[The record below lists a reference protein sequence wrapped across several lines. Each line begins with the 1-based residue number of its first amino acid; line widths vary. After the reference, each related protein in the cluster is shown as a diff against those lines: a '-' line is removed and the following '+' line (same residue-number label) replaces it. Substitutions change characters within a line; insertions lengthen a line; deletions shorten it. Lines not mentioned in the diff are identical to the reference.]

1 MQLPPLQSATL
12 IRRYKRFMAD
22 VTLSNQE
29 QITLH
34 CANTGAMT
42 GCGDKGDTVWFSDS
56 KSTTRKYPCS
66 WELTE
71 LPNGNLVCIN
81 THRSNQLV
89 YEALQNKQIVELA
102 DYQQITPEVKYGEEN
117 SRIDFLL
124 QGEGLPD
131 CYVEVKSITLVKNNI
146 GMFPDAVTTRGQ
158 KHLRELMAMKK
169 QGYRA
174 VVLFAGLHNGFDCF
188 KIAEYIDPEYDKLL
202 KQALKEGVEAYAYAG
217 EFEKIN
223 GIPTALSLTKVVPFI
238 NSKPYLSAEKAEL

>member
-1 MQLPPLQSATL
+1 MQFPPLSSAKL
-12 IRRYKRFMAD
+12 LRRYKRFLTD
-22 VTLSNQE
+22 VQLPNGDEMT
-29 QITLH
+29 IH

-42 GCGDKGDTVWFSDS
+42 GCGEKGDTIWYSDS
-56 KSTTRKYPCS
+56 QSETRKYPCS

-89 YEALQNKQIVELA
+89 HEALLNKQILA
-102 DYQQITPEVKYGEEN
+102 LQDYDNVTPEVKYGEEN

-124 QGEGLPD
+124 KGEGLPD

-169 QGYRA
+169 QGHRA

-217 EFEKIN
+217 EFEKTA
-223 GIPTALSLTKVVPFI
+223 GIPTALRLTKVVPFI
-238 NSKPYLSAEKAEL
+238 